1 MFGGNRATVTVQS
14 QSITAEIRVSKLAAN
29 IVGTLLTI
37 VLCVAGVMVAQIL
50 PHHVG
55 FAVWHAIAVL
65 VCFVILLP
73 VHEALHAVGLLIFA
87 GVQWRHIRF
96 GVMWRALMP
105 YCHCTVPISV
115 RAYRRM
121 ALLPLWVTG
130 SLSIALL
137 LVFPADCFGAFAGFA
152 VAACVGDVWLVSK
165 LRCFADTLLVND
177 SPSQIGCDVFSTMT
191 MIAEPGAAP
200 NGGPAML
207 VSDSGATEGPPS
219 VS

>member
-1 MFGGNRATVTVQS
+1 MS
-14 QSITAEIRVSKLAAN
+14 KSKIAEIRVSKLAAN
-29 IVGTLLTI
+29 RVGTLLTI
-37 VLCVAGVMVAQIL
+37 VLCVAGVMFARGL

-55 FAVWHAIAVL
+55 FAPWQAIAVL
-65 VCFVILLP
+65 VCIVMLLP
-73 VHEALHAVGLLIFA
+73 VHEALHAVGLLLFA
-87 GVQWRHIRF
+87 RVQWRHIRF

-137 LVFPADCFGAFAGFA
+137 LVFHADCFGALAGFA
-152 VAACVGDVWLVSK
+152 VAVCVGDVWLVSK
-165 LRCFADTLLVND
+165 LRLFADTLLVKD
-177 SPSQIGCDVFSTMT
+177 SSSQIGCDVFSTMT

-200 NGGPAML
+200 NGGLARPP
-207 VSDSGATEGPPS
+207 DSSGFTEGPPS
-219 VS
+219 GS